1 MLLYDA
7 PIRTFIPGEYR
18 IRLASEAWERAGHHR
33 LRRQIFCAE
42 QGIFADD
49 DADAID
55 EVATT
60 IVAVTCIAAAPQE
73 VVGVVRIHEAEP
85 GLWWGS
91 RLGVDEAHRRVGR
104 LGAELIRMAVCTANE
119 RGCRTFLAHV
129 QVQNL
134 SLFRRLH
141 WESLREVDLHGRAHH
156 VMRVDL
162 AHYLP
167 HGRDTTSLIG
177 RQAVARPMI
186 ERAA

>member
-1 MLLYDA
+1 MLYDA
-7 PIRTFIPGEYR
+7 PIRPFIPGEYR
-18 IRLASEAWERAGHHR
+18 IRLASEAWERTGHHR

-42 QGIFADD
+42 QQIFVDD

-55 EVATT
+55 AIAIP
-60 IVAVTCIAAAPQE
+60 IVAATCVLGAPQE

-91 RLGVDEAHRRVGR
+91 RLGVEAAHRRVGR

-119 RGCRTFLAHV
+119 RGCRSFLAHV
-129 QVQNL
+129 QTQNV

-141 WESLREVDLHGRAHH
+141 WESLREIDLHGRPHH
-156 VMRVDL
+156 VMRADL
-162 AHYLP
+162 AQYRP

-177 RQAVARPMI
+177 RQAARPVAQ
-186 ERAA
+186 AA